1 MKKLK
6 KMMLK
11 DASVLTDE
19 EKKVII
25 GGADIKYQ
33 CIRVQKTGDNAF
45 MCYTFTCEGE
55 AVKNSWINFWTSA
68 GWDAAC
74 VDPNG
79 SNSNLYLC

>member
-1 MKKLK
+1 
-6 KMMLK
+6 MLK
-11 DASVLTDE
+11 DASVLTNE

-45 MCYTFTCEGE
+45 MCYTFTCESE

-68 GWDAAC
+68 GWDAVC

>member
-25 GGADIKYQ
+25 GGADIKY
-33 CIRVQKTGDNAF
+33 
-45 MCYTFTCEGE
+45 
-55 AVKNSWINFWTSA
+55 
-68 GWDAAC
+68 
-74 VDPNG
+74 
-79 SNSNLYLC
+79 